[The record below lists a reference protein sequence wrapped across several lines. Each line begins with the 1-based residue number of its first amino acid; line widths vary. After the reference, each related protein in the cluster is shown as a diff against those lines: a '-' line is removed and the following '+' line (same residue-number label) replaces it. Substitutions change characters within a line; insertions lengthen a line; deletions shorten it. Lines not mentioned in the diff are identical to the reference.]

1 MCDTVEKG
9 DRAIL
14 LFSGGFDS
22 TLVLADMCN
31 CAKPGSKIYAV
42 SIDHNIT
49 GTHKLRREYE
59 SQLLI
64 LRELRKM
71 YPDITI
77 HHEII
82 KVESNWYLSDS
93 MNARGLSQPIFWICN
108 IIPFLE
114 EGDCLHI
121 GYNQDDQAIL
131 HEQDIR
137 NMFSAA
143 LRIQE
148 DKHVELHFPI
158 KYLDKTEVIERL
170 LTIYSSVAQ
179 YCISC
184 EADYYNSG
192 KLCGE
197 CIPCKHIKQALLNIS
212 LNNESLRATVN
223 EWLSSL
229 FGIVFDIR
237 KVGDIDTKN
246 YEKDDSDA
254 DECVVE

>member
-1 MCDTVEKG
+1 MCDKLEKG

-49 GTHKLRREYE
+49 GAHKLRREYE

-93 MNARGLSQPIFWICN
+93 INTIGLSQPIFWICN

-137 NMFSAA
+137 DMFSAA
-143 LRIQE
+143 LRIQA

-170 LTIYSSVAQ
+170 LTNYSSVAQ

-197 CIPCKHIKQALLNIS
+197 CLPCKHIKQALFNIS

-237 KVGDIDTKN
+237 KVDDIPAENNKVK
-246 YEKDDSDA
+246 YI
-254 DECVVE
+254 DEYTVE